1 MIPGLPDHAT
11 ESIIGILRVHPAI
24 SRAVLFGSRAM
35 GSYRPGSDID
45 LMIESDELPHGEYL
59 SLLNEIDD
67 LLLPWQ
73 CDIIRSEQISNDA
86 LREHI
91 ARVGIIVYS
100 RN

>member
-1 MIPGLPDHAT
+1 
-11 ESIIGILRVHPAI
+11 
-24 SRAVLFGSRAM
+24 M